1 MTHNDNRRSDGRRGT
16 VLVISL
22 SSAFVEIVG
31 DMLVDSGFA
40 LATATSAE
48 PAWLSVTRTQPVLVI
63 CDGNSP
69 DEMVGRLTP
78 ETIVRRLPLLMLGMS
93 DRQKSARAG
102 IMPTAGITWLQFPL
116 SRSAFQAAIDELLAP
131 RPAVSRY
138 VELSGAGVTL
148 DAGFVIRALDEAT
161 RPR

>member
-1 MTHNDNRRSDGRRGT
+1 MSQNDNRRSDGRRGT

-31 DMLVDSGFA
+31 DMLVDSGFE
-40 LATATSAE
+40 LATAMSAE

-63 CDGNSP
+63 CDANSP

-102 IMPTAGITWLQFPL
+102 IIPTAGITWLQFPL
-116 SRSAFQAAIDELLAP
+116 SRATFQAAIEELLTP